1 MNNKFILR
9 LRQCDHYI
17 IAASLLLFLTGM
29 AGLISVSRDDQTFL
43 SREVLIQSVALIL
56 GLIAASAI
64 LTLGYRYFLDLEKI
78 IYIAGIIFLLSVYIP
93 GLGTSFYGS
102 RSWLDLGFVT
112 FQPSEPVKIAFVI
125 LMASYLSRTG
135 KSLSSARGIVMAA
148 LYGLPF
154 ILIVSKEDFGSGCV
168 FCAIWIFM
176 VFCSGLDLKVIVRL
190 ALAFIALIPLF
201 LSLIHI

>member
-1 MNNKFILR
+1 MKSTQYHYRLFWLPSQGWRRAMNNKFILR

-93 GLGTSFYGS
+93 GLG
-102 RSWLDLGFVT
+102 
-112 FQPSEPVKIAFVI
+112 KIGR
-125 LMASYLSRTG
+125 ASCRE
-135 KSLSSARGIVMAA
+135 RV
-148 LYGLPF
+148 
-154 ILIVSKEDFGSGCV
+154 
-168 FCAIWIFM
+168 
-176 VFCSGLDLKVIVRL
+176 
-190 ALAFIALIPLF
+190 
-201 LSLIHI
+201 